1 MTFINKFH
9 KEVTERKTPAEK
21 RLAVEDDLCQ
31 VFYKENM
38 ALVEITN
45 KLTDDDILDISA
57 EIDAIEDKLMRD
69 GYSAK
74 QEV

>member
-1 MTFINKFH
+1 M
-9 KEVTERKTPAEK
+9 
-21 RLAVEDDLCQ
+21 EDDLCQ